1 MLRGL
6 LEGIVEEYVE
16 YRLGDLDG
24 QERSDKEAA
33 LHKRV
38 EEVEHQLYDD
48 RLRRRYALKKTSKA
62 PAFAA
67 IEWDIKTKIADG
79 TMPELERFPYAT
91 CRIAYQRGF
100 DNTPWSVLGNPFE
113 STQINLT
120 IDEVR
125 YVIRVLQT
133 IQNRLESA
141 EQDRES

>member
-16 YRLGDLDG
+16 YRLGDLDDP
-24 QERSDKEAA
+24 ERSGKATA

-38 EEVEHQLYDD
+38 KEVEHQLYDE

-91 CRIAYQRGF
+91 CRISYQKDF

-141 EQDRES
+141 EQDGES